1 MVGDDIK
8 KMVSSDMF
16 KTLAKSLIGGEN
28 EHPERRGGQLLA
40 FFTVDKN
47 SVVKYAHY
55 AKTIGDVP
63 EAQELLK
70 GMLR

>member
-1 MVGDDIK
+1 MFEANSMFSMVAGDKYFENMVGDDIK

-40 FFTVDKN
+40 FFTVDK
-47 SVVKYAHY
+47 
-55 AKTIGDVP
+55 KTR
-63 EAQELLK
+63 L
-70 GMLR
+70 